1 MPELPEVEFARR
13 SLVRW
18 FDGRRLVRA
27 ESDPTVRTFRAD
39 EASVPHAVAAKKFDR
54 LTGTL
59 ERAER
64 RGKYLML
71 AFSDGNGVVAHLG
84 MTGKFVKR
92 PAGQAVN
99 WSRARFV
106 LDTTEVIHFSDPRM
120 FGRIEPMAARALR
133 ENAAIVAL
141 GRDPLVDGLTT
152 AQLREAVGPSKQ
164 DLKVALMDQG
174 RITGLGN
181 IHAAEALFRAKLH
194 PGRLPGSLSDAEWE
208 ALKVGIDASLAFAL
222 ELQQGHDDIEYVEE
236 PNAKNPFL
244 IYGHEGEPCRVCTS
258 TVARFDQGGRSTF
271 FCPACQVAPR
281 GERKPAPKKVGAKK
295 SPATKKKPT
304 KQAAHPSTKPSKKR
318 S

>member
-18 FDGRRLVRA
+18 FDGHRLVRA
-27 ESDPTVRTFRAD
+27 EADHAVRTFRAD
-39 EASVPHAVAAKKFDR
+39 DQAVPHAVAAKKFEK
-54 LTGTL
+54 LQGSL

-92 PAGQAVN
+92 PPGQPVN

-106 LDTTEVIHFSDPRM
+106 LDSNEVIHFSDPRM
-120 FGRIEPMAARALR
+120 FGRIEPMKAAVLR
-133 ENAAIVAL
+133 DHAAVAAL
-141 GRDPLVDGLTT
+141 GRDPLVDGLST
-152 AQLREAVGPSKQ
+152 AQLREALGSSRQ

-174 RITGLGN
+174 RVTGLGN

-194 PGRLPGSLSDAEWE
+194 PGRTPGSLSDAEWA
-208 ALKVGIDASLAFAL
+208 ALREGIMASLDFAL
-222 ELQQGHDDIEYVEE
+222 ALQQGQDDIEYVEE

-244 IYGHEGEPCRVCTS
+244 IYGREGEPCQACGT
-258 TVARFDQGGRSTF
+258 TVERFDQGGRSTF
-271 FCPACQVAPR
+271 FCPTCQLAAKKPPTPR
-281 GERKPAPKKVGAKK
+281 AKPAKKTTAAAKRKTTPKK
-295 SPATKKKPT
+295 T
-304 KQAAHPSTKPSKKR
+304 KKR

>member
-27 ESDPTVRTFRAD
+27 EADATVRTFRAD
-39 EASVPHAVAAKKFDR
+39 DASVPHAVAAKQFEQ

-71 AFSDGNGVVAHLG
+71 AFSNGQGVVAHLG
-84 MTGKFVKR
+84 MSGKFVKR
-92 PAGQAVN
+92 PPGQPVN

-106 LDTTEVIHFSDPRM
+106 LDTNEVIHFSDPRM
-120 FGRIEPMAARALR
+120 FGRIEPMAAGLLR
-133 ENAAIVAL
+133 QNAAVVAL
-141 GRDPLVDGLTT
+141 GRDPLVDGLST
-152 AQLREAVGPSKQ
+152 AQLREALGSSRQ

-174 RITGLGN
+174 RVTGLGN

-194 PGRLPGSLSDAEWE
+194 PGRTPGSLSDAEWE
-208 ALKVGIDASLAFAL
+208 ALKAGIDASLAFAL
-222 ELQQGHDDIEYVEE
+222 ELQQGQDDIEYVEE

-244 IYGHEGEPCRVCTS
+244 IYGREDEPCQVCGS

-271 FCPACQVAPR
+271 FCPSCQVAAKSQ
-281 GERKPAPKKVGAKK
+281 KPATKPKAKVAPKKPVA
-295 SPATKKKPT
+295 AKKKPSPPKKT
-304 KQAAHPSTKPSKKR
+304 KKR